1 MLTAGK
7 TNIGWVCLD
16 ELVRE
21 RGPRQQAPRRLIFL
35 SFNLLPTVSLGV
47 SSIRGC
53 GRATKSEGC
62 RWGGGQPFQ
71 ALPSGEWLWPRRGQ
85 KHQWNRWNVLLW
97 NCLQSFVLLG
107 FKVLSVS
114 QYVFDFCMKL
124 SIPNSFAVFPLM
136 SASFIS
142 VSKMYLSEISAA
154 LAAFCL
160 VCESRLIA
168 GFMLKTC
175 DPAKNITSKHY
186 VPSTMLFCF
195 VFFHLA
201 SDLGHIHH
209 ATKSGFSSR

>member
-1 MLTAGK
+1 MNWWERGGPDSRRPGDWFFWAL
-7 TNIGWVCLD
+7 IFFPQCHWVYRAFED
-16 ELVRE
+16 VEELQRE
-21 RGPRQQAPRRLIFL
+21 RGADEEEDSPFKPYPVENGSDHEEDKSTNGTGETCCCEIVC
-35 SFNLLPTVSLGV
+35 SLL
-47 SSIRGC
+47 
-53 GRATKSEGC
+53 
-62 RWGGGQPFQ
+62 F
-71 ALPSGEWLWPRRGQ
+71 
-85 KHQWNRWNVLLW
+85 
-97 NCLQSFVLLG
+97 CLDLKFY
-107 FKVLSVS
+107 

-195 VFFHLA
+195 LFF
-201 SDLGHIHH
+201 SFDFWLG
-209 ATKSGFSSR
+209 SYSPCR

>member
-53 GRATKSEGC
+53 GRATKREGC

-97 NCLQSFVLLG
+97 NCLQSLFCSDLKFYQCRSMSLISVWSFQSPIPLRFFRSCQLVSFQSAKCIWAKLVLLWQ
-107 FKVLSVS
+107 L
-114 QYVFDFCMKL
+114 
-124 SIPNSFAVFPLM
+124 FALCVNPDWLQ
-136 SASFIS
+136 AS
-142 VSKMYLSEISAA
+142 
-154 LAAFCL
+154 C
-160 VCESRLIA
+160 
-168 GFMLKTC
+168 
-175 DPAKNITSKHY
+175 
-186 VPSTMLFCF
+186 
-195 VFFHLA
+195 
-201 SDLGHIHH
+201 
-209 ATKSGFSSR
+209 

>member
-53 GRATKSEGC
+53 GRATKRDGC

-160 VCESRLIA
+160 VCESRLQ
-168 GFMLKTC
+168 
-175 DPAKNITSKHY
+175 
-186 VPSTMLFCF
+186 
-195 VFFHLA
+195 A
-201 SDLGHIHH
+201 SC
-209 ATKSGFSSR
+209 